1 MTFEP
6 SPTFESVPPPYVPE
20 QPDAPATSQVLE
32 APRIRWAG
40 IVWGALFAI
49 LAATALTILAD
60 PARRAAVRDAIM
72 GLADAHVS
80 PAVIVAISVLAVGGL
95 LAVIGVTTLTRRAR
109 VTIER

>member
-6 SPTFESVPPPYVPE
+6 ASTFDSVPPPYVPD
-20 QPDAPATSQVLE
+20 QPEAPTITEKLE

-40 IVWGALFAI
+40 IVWGALFGI
-49 LAATALTILAD
+49 FAATALVVLAD

-72 GLADAHVS
+72 GLADLHVS
-80 PAVIVAISVLAVGGL
+80 PAVIVAVSVLAAGSL

-109 VTIER
+109 LTIER